1 MKRRHFL
8 QAGGVLAVGFV
19 AGCAIPVIP
28 KRPAAAY
35 EDALGWVRHANG
47 RYELL
52 LPRAEMGQN
61 IATALKQVACD
72 ELGVDWDRVTLRLP
86 HTQDIPRVRA
96 TVGSESVKDFALPL
110 AQACAT
116 LRDALAAGHTTG
128 VRSAEPR
135 PMNELR
141 AFRSGARLVGRR
153 VPLEQ
158 GRAIVTG
165 APLYAADVRLPGMV
179 FGRVLRAPVSADR
192 PSRLAGW
199 NEAAARA
206 VPGFVALVQDERL
219 MQRLSP
225 GLGIVARTPGTLDR
239 IEAALAPRWQHDDAF
254 EQADIDRL
262 IDIDRHLAG
271 GRLGNQIHDD
281 AIDRSA
287 AWDLDLRIDTPL
299 AAHNAIEPRAAVAA
313 EGADGVLEVW
323 AGTQDAFY
331 VRDVIAHSLGL
342 DDAALRVQACRV
354 GGAFGGRTLCTV
366 ELEAAVLAHAIGA
379 PVKVQWTR
387 AQEYRQGFH
396 RPPSSHRIRARVRNG
411 ELVDWWHAF
420 SSSHILF
427 TNAGM
432 PVWMQRLADL
442 VGDRGVARGADLP
455 YRALRRRTEFAV
467 TRLPVFTGPWRGLG
481 AGPNA
486 LAIESAIDECA
497 RLAGA
502 DPVAFRLRHIGEPRL
517 ARVLRTVVDGVP
529 APTPAAGS
537 DRVGRGVA
545 CGTYKASSHAA
556 VLAEVR
562 VAPDGTV
569 VVTRLR
575 CAHDCGTVINP
586 DQVRAQCEGNL
597 VWGLGMVLHDGLT
610 AAGSRIAAGSLGE
623 APVPSLRDTPPMDI
637 VLIDDDG
644 PPAGAGETAIVAAAG
659 AIANAIRGATG
670 VRLTRFPLQ
679 PSLLARRGP

>member
-8 QAGGVLAVGFV
+8 QAGGVLGVSFV
-19 AGCAIPVIP
+19 AGCSIPVIP

-35 EDALGWVRHANG
+35 DDARGWIRHANG

-72 ELGVDWDRVTLRLP
+72 ELGVDWDRVSLRLP
-86 HTQDIPRVRA
+86 HTQDISRVRA

-116 LRDALAAGHTTG
+116 LRDALAAGQTVG
-128 VRSAEPR
+128 VRTAEPR
-135 PMNELR
+135 PFSELR
-141 AFRSGARLVGRR
+141 AFQRGARHVGQR

-165 APLYAADVRLPGMV
+165 APLYAADVRLPGLV

-192 PSRLAGW
+192 PSRLWRW

-206 VPGFVALVQDERL
+206 VPGFIAIVRDERL
-219 MQRLSP
+219 VQRLSP
-225 GLGIVARTPGTLDR
+225 GLGIVARTPGALDK
-239 IEAALAPRWQHDDAF
+239 IEAALEAQWQHDETFD
-254 EQADIDRL
+254 QDGIDRL
-262 IDIDRHLAG
+262 IDIDQHLAG
-271 GRLGNQIHDD
+271 GRLPNRVQDD
-281 AIDRSA
+281 PVDRTA
-287 AWDLDLRIDTPL
+287 AWDLDLRIDTPM

-313 EGADGVLEVW
+313 KDVEGVLEVW

-331 VRDVIAHSLGL
+331 VRDVIARGLGL
-342 DDAALRVQACRV
+342 DEAQVRVQPCRV

-366 ELEAAVLAHAIGA
+366 ELEAAVLTHVTGA

-387 AQEYRQGFH
+387 AQEYRQGYH

-442 VGDRGVARGADLP
+442 VGDRGVARGADLH
-455 YRALRRRTEFAV
+455 YRAQRRCTEFAV

-481 AGPNA
+481 AGPNM

-497 RLAGA
+497 RLAGV
-502 DPVAFRLRHIGEPRL
+502 DPVAFRLRHIGDQRL
-517 ARVLRTVVDGVP
+517 ARVLRATVEGVP
-529 APTPAAGS
+529 AAAPPQGA
-537 DRVGRGVA
+537 DRIGRGVA
-545 CGTYKASSHAA
+545 CGIYKDSSYAA

-562 VAPDGTV
+562 VAPDGAV
-569 VVTRLR
+569 AVTRLR
-575 CAHDCGTVINP
+575 CVHDCGTLINP

-597 VWGLGMVLHDGLT
+597 VWGLGMVLYDQLT
-610 AAGSRIAAGSLGE
+610 AAGARIAASSLGE
-623 APVPSLRDTPPMDI
+623 APVPALRDTPPMDI
-637 VLIDDDG
+637 VLIEDSA

-659 AIANAIRGATG
+659 AIANAIRDATG
-670 VRLTRFPLQ
+670 VRITRFPLE
-679 PSLLARRGP
+679 PSLLAKRGP